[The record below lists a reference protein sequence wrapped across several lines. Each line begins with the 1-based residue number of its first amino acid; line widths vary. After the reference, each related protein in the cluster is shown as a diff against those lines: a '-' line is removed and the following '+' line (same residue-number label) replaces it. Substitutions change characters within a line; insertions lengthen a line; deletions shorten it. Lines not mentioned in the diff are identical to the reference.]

1 MKKQKQKKILVVAAL
16 ALMIALVSGMG
27 AMTYA
32 RYISSAKVDP
42 QQATA
47 AKWGFVVT
55 ADTSKL
61 FSTDYTLVSGQY
73 ATPTTL
79 DNGVAVNAHADT
91 VGNIVAPGTSGSM
104 TISVSGVSEV
114 LAKLTLKVDDGSKD
128 IKLDSHKP
136 IKWTLNKKVGDSA
149 AADVDG
155 AVKVDFAT
163 LVTKLAAESAVI
175 PAGTEKVVTY
185 TISWVWEFDVD
196 SATNIKDTII
206 GFKSAGVAYAA
217 LSTTYDMNGAAY
229 STHISGDNYN
239 SADYISTTLSFSM
252 SITVEQIQTNA

>member
-1 MKKQKQKKILVVAAL
+1 MKKQKQKKILVVAAI

-32 RYISSAKVDP
+32 RYISTAKVDP

-47 AKWGFVVT
+47 AKWGFVIT
-55 ADTSKL
+55 ADTSEL

-79 DNGVAVNAHADT
+79 NNGVAVKASTSAD
-91 VGNIVAPGTSGSM
+91 VVAPGTSGSM

-128 IKLDSHKP
+128 IKLDTHKP

-149 AADVDG
+149 AANVDG
-155 AVKVDFAT
+155 AVNVDFAT
-163 LVTKLAAESAVI
+163 FIAKLAAESAVI

-229 STHISGDNYN
+229 STHISEANYN

>member
-1 MKKQKQKKILVVAAL
+1 MKKQKQKKILVVAAI

-61 FSTDYTLVSGQY
+61 FSTDYTLNGTY
-73 ATPTTL
+73 ATPVAV
-79 DNGVAVNAHADT
+79 DAGVAVNASTSAD
-91 VGNIVAPGTSGSM
+91 VVAPGTSGSM

-128 IKLDSHKP
+128 IKLDSYKP
-136 IKWTLNKKVGDSA
+136 VKWTLNKKVGDSA
-149 AADVDG
+149 AANVDG
-155 AVKVDFAT
+155 AVNVDFAT
-163 LVTKLAAESAVI
+163 LATKLAAESAVI

-206 GFKSAGVAYAA
+206 GFKSASVAYAT
-217 LSTTYDMNGAAY
+217 LDTTYDMNGAAY
-229 STHISGDNYN
+229 STHISEANYN

-252 SITVEQIQTNA
+252 SITVEQIQTEA

>member
-1 MKKQKQKKILVVAAL
+1 MKKQKQKKILVVAAI

-47 AKWGFVVT
+47 AQWGFVVT

-61 FSTDYTLVSGQY
+61 FSTDYTLNGTY
-73 ATPTTL
+73 ATPVAV
-79 DNGVAVNAHADT
+79 DAGVAVNASTSAD
-91 VGNIVAPGTSGSM
+91 VVAPGTSGSM

-128 IKLDSHKP
+128 IKLDSYKP
-136 IKWTLNKKVGDSA
+136 VKWTLNKKVGDSA
-149 AADVDG
+149 AANVDG
-155 AVKVDFAT
+155 AINVDFAT
-163 LVTKLAAESAVI
+163 LTTKLAAESAVI

-206 GFKSAGVAYAA
+206 GFKSAGVAYTA
-217 LSTTYDMNGAAY
+217 LTTTYDMNGAAY
-229 STHISGDNYN
+229 STHISEANYN

-252 SITVEQIQTNA
+252 SVTVEQIQTNA